1 MLLQQLA
8 WWKHVLT
15 IVSVCEKLE
24 SFFLYLSCICCLLY
38 SHQIASRI
46 HFIVESRDE
55 GGFSLTTA
63 QWVSKTHP
71 PLSEK
76 GEAAVICNKVACRQ
90 TMLMIRN
97 VYLRIAIYDPARD
110 GTRGSRRWGH
120 AAVSFWMNAGR
131 GLSEWSSCVYDRK
144 YRLID
149 SVQHLG
155 RRFTSC
161 EPPNV
166 DLTILISNAVV
177 QGSGQMI
184 WHFSGAI
191 NANGMWNSICLKVF
205 SILFFCKLEILRAS
219 HQPHSDRVTTLHL
232 NAPNHGSI
240 HHVSRQITMKKRGP
254 IKSSLTYICKEFF
267 PEQFALRW

>member
-1 MLLQQLA
+1 
-8 WWKHVLT
+8 
-15 IVSVCEKLE
+15 
-24 SFFLYLSCICCLLY
+24 
-38 SHQIASRI
+38 
-46 HFIVESRDE
+46 
-55 GGFSLTTA
+55 
-63 QWVSKTHP
+63 
-71 PLSEK
+71 
-76 GEAAVICNKVACRQ
+76 
-90 TMLMIRN
+90 MLMIRN
-97 VYLRIAIYDPARD
+97 IYLRIAIYDPARD

-166 DLTILISNAVV
+166 DLTILISDAVV
-177 QGSGQMI
+177 RGSGQMI

-205 SILFFCKLEILRAS
+205 STLFFLQTWNFTS
-219 HQPHSDRVTTLHL
+219 
-232 NAPNHGSI
+232 
-240 HHVSRQITMKKRGP
+240 
-254 IKSSLTYICKEFF
+254 KSST
-267 PEQFALRW
+267 ALRSRDNSAFKRSQSRIDPSRVPADYHEEKGSN